1 MSYRELEQRVIRIE
15 KQVDQDGLLLQQNQQ
30 SLQRNEK
37 LLEAIILELGVLVV
51 DEDVQITGFT
61 LSQKGETKMQTVAGT
76 TSTFNIGLLPADE
89 NVPLQSGPTVT
100 VDDTTVTLTAVDSSN
115 NFTATVP
122 LGDTNAS
129 YNLTISGVNGAGTPV
144 STTFNVLIEQ
154 PAPPPVQVSG
164 FSLNQLS

>member
-15 KQVDQDGLLLQQNQQ
+15 QNTD
-30 SLQRNEK
+30 RIER
-37 LLEAIILELGVLVV
+37 LLEAIILELGVLVI

-76 TSTFNIGLLPADE
+76 TSSFNIGLLPAGE

-100 VDDTTVTLTAVDSSN
+100 VDDTTVTLTAVDANSD
-115 NFTATVP
+115 FTASVP
-122 LGDTNAS
+122 LGDANAS
-129 YNLTISGVNGAGTPV
+129 YNLTVSGVNGAGTPV